1 MATSLRVATAGSV
14 DDGKSTLIG
23 RLLVDAKQVLED
35 QLAAVR
41 RSSRRDDGELN
52 LAFLTDGLKAERE
65 RGITIDVAYRY
76 FATPKRRFILA
87 DTPGHEQF
95 TRNTVTG
102 ASNADAFIVLVDAR
116 HGLVAQSRRH
126 TAIGAL
132 LHVPHLILAVNK
144 MDLVGFDEA
153 VFRRLADEWRA
164 LAARVGAEDP
174 HTVPISALRGD
185 NVVAA
190 SEHMPWYGGPP
201 LLPLLETL
209 DTQDHAEGGGLR
221 FPVQRVIRPNG
232 GPPLL
237 AGQVER
243 GRVRPG
249 DPVVVMPGGEE
260 ARVAR
265 VELLGEAL
273 EEAGA
278 PRSVALVLEGAE
290 AVRGNLVAAADGDRP
305 RVAHDLEA
313 TLCWLG
319 DAPLRTGAHHL
330 LKLGTRTVGAI
341 VEAVDARVRVTTLER
356 TPAEGTLKMN
366 DLGDVRITLDAP
378 VAVDRY
384 RESRYTGSFILIDEE
399 TNATVAGGMVTA
411 AR

>member
-35 QLAAVR
+35 QLDAVR
-41 RSSRRDDGELN
+41 RSSARDDGELN

-76 FATPKRRFILA
+76 FATPRRRFILA
-87 DTPGHEQF
+87 DTPGHEEF

-116 HGLVAQSRRH
+116 HGLVTQSRRH
-126 TAIGAL
+126 TAIGVL

-144 MDLVGFDEA
+144 MDLVGYDET
-153 VFRRLADEWRA
+153 VFRSLAAEWRE
-164 LAARVGAEDP
+164 LAGRVGAEDV

-185 NVVAA
+185 NVVEP
-190 SEHMPWYGGPP
+190 STEMPWYDGPA
-201 LLPLLETL
+201 LLPLLERL
-209 DTQDHAEGGGLR
+209 DTLDHAEGGGLR
-221 FPVQRVIRPNG
+221 FLVQRVMHANG
-232 GPPLL
+232 GPPRL

-249 DPVVVMPGGEE
+249 DPVTVLPAGDE

-265 VELLGEAL
+265 IELL
-273 EEAGA
+273 EEALDEVAA
-278 PRSVALVLEGAE
+278 PRSVSLVLDGAE
-290 AVRGNLVAAADGDRP
+290 ARRGDVVAAADGHLP
-305 RVAHDLEA
+305 TVATQLEA
-313 TLCWLG
+313 TLCWL
-319 DAPLRTGAHHL
+319 DETPLETGAHHL
-330 LKLGTRTVGAI
+330 LKLGTRTVGAVVAEI
-341 VEAVDARVRVTTLER
+341 EARVRVTTLER

-366 DLGDVRITLDAP
+366 DLGDVAIRLDAP
-378 VAVDRY
+378 VAVDAY
-384 RESRYTGSFILIDEE
+384 RESRYTGSFILIDER
-399 TNATVAGGMVTA
+399 TNGTVAAGMVTA